1 MLNPSLRGAVFE
13 GVKTFALEGLGS
25 AAKRKPQPVF
35 PVMLEHLLHR
45 LGLLETAFLI
55 TPNCP
60 LAEFEDVQANRLNLQ
75 IFEHIAQ
82 QQL

>member
-1 MLNPSLRGAVFE
+1 M
-13 GVKTFALEGLGS
+13 KTFALEGLGS

-35 PVMLEHLLHR
+35 PVMLERPLHR
-45 LGLLETAFLI
+45 LYLLETAFLI